1 MKLICSVGTNAAK
14 CVTKL
19 HTVNAVLILIV
30 LHSKVY
36 SLHVSFSDT
45 CEVFFLSVK
54 DDGEAN
60 ICSVSHIPTL
70 LGPQEFI
77 TFFTRKCEVGH
88 LMLVY
93 QPQRLLNIK

>member
-1 MKLICSVGTNAAK
+1 MKSICSVGTNAAK

-19 HTVNAVLILIV
+19 HIVNAVLILIA

-36 SLHVSFSDT
+36 SLHVSFLDT
-45 CEVFFLSVK
+45 CNFLLSVK

-70 LGPQEFI
+70 LGPQTFI
-77 TFFTRKCEVGH
+77 TFSTRMCEVGH